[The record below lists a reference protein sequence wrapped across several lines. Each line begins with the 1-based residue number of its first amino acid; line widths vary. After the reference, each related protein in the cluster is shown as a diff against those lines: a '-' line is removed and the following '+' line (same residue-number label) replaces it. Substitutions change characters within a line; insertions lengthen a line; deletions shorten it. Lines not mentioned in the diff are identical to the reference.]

1 MSNGNSYDRL
11 PLVEALLRYEGQGHV
26 SMHVPG
32 HKDGAAYVRAAEREA
47 DSERAELYRRYA
59 AVLRQDVT
67 EVDGT
72 DDLHQATGPIREAQE
87 LAAACFGAEATYFLV
102 GGSTAGNVAAL
113 LTCCSQPGDIVLV
126 QRNVHKSIING
137 LKLAGA
143 RAVFVS
149 PRQDRASGLLTAPS
163 VETVEAGLVQ
173 YPQAK
178 AVFLC
183 SPNYYGLGVDI
194 QAMAEA
200 VHRHGVPLFIDEAH
214 GAHYGLHPD
223 LPQSAL
229 QAGADLVVQSTH
241 KMLLGMTMSAML
253 HIQGP
258 RINRDRLQRML
269 AMVQSSSPSYPLM
282 ASLDMS
288 RHWVQTQGDDAFTMG
303 LAAVSTV
310 RKLLHALKSFDVL
323 DMSRDSSI
331 AYESQDPFKLVI
343 RDVTGQMT
351 GYELLNQLTLYGVV
365 AEMADIQYVV
375 LLFTLANSQ
384 DDAEKIVL
392 ALRALDNHLQ
402 NNSCMK
408 DVITAQGHTQE
419 QAQIKAQEHLPCAER
434 KYNVQNSQIEAE
446 ISDERVKQSDHL
458 ADPIKVMSESMSGS
472 GSTTSDYRPLIEMNH
487 YNQGVSEPVSF
498 SIFEE
503 DKPSHKVDLEQSI
516 GKQSAESV
524 IPYPPGI
531 PLIYAGERITK
542 AHIDELRML
551 AHAGAKCQDV
561 SDPQL
566 RSLIVY
572 EDVSDEN
579 SD

>member
-1 MSNGNSYDRL
+1 MSNSNSYERL
-11 PLVEALLRYEGQGHV
+11 PLVEALLRYESQGHV

-32 HKDGAAYVRAAEREA
+32 HKDGAAYVGAAELEV

-59 AVLRQDVT
+59 ALLRQDVT

-87 LAAACFGAEATYFLV
+87 LAAACFGAEATHFLV

-113 LTCCSQPGDIVLV
+113 LTCCSKPGDIVLV

-143 RAVFVS
+143 QAVFLS
-149 PRQDRASGLLTAPS
+149 PRHDRASGLLIAPS
-163 VETVEAGLVQ
+163 VETVEAGLTQ

-183 SPNYYGLGVDI
+183 TPNYYGLGVDVR
-194 QAMAEA
+194 AVAEV
-200 VHRHGVPLFIDEAH
+200 VHRHGAPLLIDEAH

-223 LPQSAL
+223 VPLSAL

-253 HIQGP
+253 HVQGA
-258 RINRDRLQRML
+258 RINRERLQRML

-288 RHWVQTQGDDAFTMG
+288 RHWIQTKGQNAFTTG
-303 LAAVSTV
+303 LAAVNSV
-310 RKLLHALKSFDVL
+310 RKLLCELESFDTINL
-323 DMSRDSSI
+323 SKDSST

-343 RDVTGQMT
+343 QDKTGQMT
-351 GYELLNQLTLYGVV
+351 GYELLEQLTVHGIV
-365 AEMADIQYVV
+365 AEMADMKYVV
-375 LLFTLANSQ
+375 LLFTLASSQ
-384 DDAEKIVL
+384 ADADKIMV
-392 ALRALDNHLQ
+392 ALYTLDNYLQ
-402 NNSCMK
+402 SHSMNMSRSINNL
-408 DVITAQGHTQE
+408 G
-419 QAQIKAQEHLPCAER
+419 
-434 KYNVQNSQIEAE
+434 
-446 ISDERVKQSDHL
+446 
-458 ADPIKVMSESMSGS
+458 SE
-472 GSTTSDYRPLIEMNH
+472 TNDNHPLIDMNH

-498 SIFEE
+498 SIFEV
-503 DKPSHKVDLEQSI
+503 DKPAYKVSLEQSI

-531 PLIYAGERITK
+531 PLLYAGERITE
-542 AHIDELRML
+542 AHIDELGRL
-551 AHAGAKCQDV
+551 ALAGAKCQDV

-572 EDVSDEN
+572 DDGANERIKDRR
-579 SD
+579 

>member
-1 MSNGNSYDRL
+1 MGNSNSYDRL
-11 PLVEALLRYEGQGHV
+11 PLVEALLRYEGQAHV

-32 HKDGAAYVRAAEREA
+32 HKDGAAYVTAAELED

-59 AVLRQDVT
+59 ALLRQDVT

-87 LAAACFGAEATYFLV
+87 LAAACFGAEATHFLV

-113 LTCCSQPGDIVLV
+113 LTCCTKRGDIVLV

-143 RAVFVS
+143 QAVFLS
-149 PRQDRASGLLTAPS
+149 PRHDRASGLLTAPS
-163 VETVEAGLVQ
+163 VDTVEAGLTQ

-183 SPNYYGLGVDI
+183 SPNYYGLGVDV
-194 QAMAEA
+194 QAVAEI
-200 VHRHGVPLFIDEAH
+200 VHRHGVPLLIDEAH
-214 GAHYGLHPD
+214 GAHYGMHPD
-223 LPQSAL
+223 LPLSAL

-253 HIQGP
+253 HVQGA
-258 RINRDRLQRML
+258 RINRERLQRKL

-288 RHWVQTQGDDAFTMG
+288 RHWIQTKGQDAFTTG
-303 LAAVSTV
+303 LAAVNTV
-310 RKLLHALKSFDVL
+310 RKQLCELESFDTINL
-323 DMSRDSSI
+323 SMNSSTS
-331 AYESQDPFKLVI
+331 YESQDPFKLVI
-343 RDVTGQMT
+343 QDRTGQMT
-351 GYELLNQLTLYGVV
+351 GYELLEQLTVHGIV
-365 AEMADIQYVV
+365 AEMADIKYVV
-375 LLFTLANSQ
+375 LLFTLASSQ
-384 DDAEKIVL
+384 ADAEKIMAVL
-392 ALRALDNHLQ
+392 CALDDYLQ
-402 NNSCMK
+402 SRSHSM
-408 DVITAQGHTQE
+408 
-419 QAQIKAQEHLPCAER
+419 
-434 KYNVQNSQIEAE
+434 
-446 ISDERVKQSDHL
+446 
-458 ADPIKVMSESMSGS
+458 VMSESTSNLGS
-472 GSTTSDYRPLIEMNH
+472 VTNDNHPLIEMNH
-487 YNQGVSEPVSF
+487 YNQGVSEPVLF

-503 DKPSHKVDLEQSI
+503 DKPSYKVSLEQSI

-531 PLIYAGERITK
+531 PLLYAGERITK
-542 AHIDELRML
+542 AHIDELGKL
-551 AHAGAKCQDV
+551 ALAGAKCQDV

-572 EDVSDEN
+572 VDDAN
-579 SD
+579 

>member
-1 MSNGNSYDRL
+1 MGNGNSYNRL

-32 HKDGAAYVRAAEREA
+32 HKDGAAYVRAAEQEA
-47 DSERAELYRRYA
+47 DSDRAELYRRYA
-59 AVLRQDVT
+59 ALLRQDVT
-67 EVDGT
+67 EVEGT

-87 LAAACFGAEATYFLV
+87 LAAACFGAEATHFLV

-143 RAVFVS
+143 RAIFVS
-149 PRQDRASGLLTAPS
+149 PRQDHASGLLTAPS
-163 VETVEAGLVQ
+163 VETVEAGLIQ

-200 VHRHGVPLFIDEAH
+200 VHRHGVPLLIDEAH
-214 GAHYGLHPD
+214 GAHYGLHPA

-229 QAGADLVVQSTH
+229 QSGADLVVQSTH
-241 KMLLGMTMSAML
+241 KMLFGMTMSAML
-253 HIQGP
+253 HVQGP
-258 RINRDRLQRML
+258 RINRERLQRML

-288 RHWVQTQGDDAFTMG
+288 RHWIQTQGEDAFTMG
-303 LAAVSTV
+303 LEAVSTV
-310 RKLLHALKSFDVL
+310 RKLLHGLKSFDVI
-323 DMSRDSSI
+323 DMSKESSA

-351 GYELLNQLTLYGVV
+351 GYELLNQLTLHGVV
-365 AEMADIQYVV
+365 AEMADMQYVV

-384 DDAEKIVL
+384 ADAEKIMV
-392 ALRALDNHLQ
+392 ALRNLDDYLQ
-402 NNSCMK
+402 SNSC
-408 DVITAQGHTQE
+408 VE
-419 QAQIKAQEHLPCAER
+419 L
-434 KYNVQNSQIEAE
+434 
-446 ISDERVKQSDHL
+446 
-458 ADPIKVMSESMSGS
+458 MSESLDELGPV
-472 GSTTSDYRPLIEMNH
+472 TTNGCHPLIEMND
-487 YNQGVSEPVSF
+487 YNQGISEPVSF

-503 DKPSHKVDLEQSI
+503 DKPSYKVSLEQSI
-516 GKQSAESV
+516 GKQSVESV

-542 AHIDELRML
+542 AHIDELRKL

-566 RSLIVY
+566 NSLIVY
-572 EDVSDEN
+572 EDGHNDED
-579 SD
+579 SQ